1 MTVTQFMDL
10 KSTSPNGRFTLRSV
24 LPGESPAPAFAAE
37 QLESWSIPDLDLQC
51 ELTDNRTAKAVWM
64 RNLSDLSESPPKLV
78 EVSDEGWSIVLTH
91 DHFCSQLMLLDPAGD
106 MALTIGI
113 VPENEVI
120 QPEGAM
126 AIWQDS
132 HIDWTPAGPWWT
144 RNSIRYFLKTSEG
157 SYFVWRACWGR
168 RLVVSIP
175 ERRLLADAELPRL
188 APVFADYEAAWVRR
202 TLTNLTSDP
211 AELQHVLDSPQ
222 DAEGHDQRAELLD
235 LARAACWL
243 AVDFGC
249 VDCLPMIESLE
260 GIEALGEPSF
270 CGQLG
275 FGSNMH
281 AQSLRPVVQQVIRQL
296 GGHPRCLPAYQFS
309 DASRE
314 TLNLSANH
322 LARQGARDWLIASL
336 TARQVLEQLGAPDF
350 IDRQNAWEYDYE
362 LESGW
367 RTIRIEWDFVEDDR
381 FSTERMK
388 KMTGQQWKDLMAS
401 QDGTDYFISG
411 VSEGPSPW
419 LHDGQR
425 LWEFLRWL

>member
-24 LPGESPAPAFAAE
+24 PGEPPQPAAPE
-37 QLESWSIPDLDLQC
+37 VQLESWTIPDLDLQC
-51 ELTDNRTAKAVWM
+51 ELTDNRTAKAVWL

-91 DHFCSQLMLLDPAGD
+91 DHFCSQLMVLNPAGD
-106 MALTIGI
+106 MALSIGI
-113 VPENEVI
+113 VPENELI
-120 QPEGAM
+120 QPEGTM

-132 HIDWTPAGPWWT
+132 HVDWTPAGPWWT
-144 RNSIRYFLKTSEG
+144 RNSIRYFLKTAEG

-168 RLVVSIP
+168 RLVISIS
-175 ERRLLADAELPRL
+175 EQRLLEDAEAQTM
-188 APVFADYEAAWVRR
+188 APAFANYEAAWVRR
-202 TLTNLTSDP
+202 TLANLTSDMG
-211 AELQHVLDSPQ
+211 ELQHLLDSPR

-243 AVDFGC
+243 AADFRC
-249 VDCLPMIESLE
+249 VDCLPMIQALES
-260 GIEALGEPSF
+260 IEALGEQNF

-275 FGSNMH
+275 FGSSVH
-281 AQSLRPVVQQVIRQL
+281 AQSLRPVAQQVIRYL
-296 GGHPRCLPAYQFS
+296 GGRPRSLPAYRFT

-314 TLNLSANH
+314 ALNLTANH
-322 LARQGARDWLIASL
+322 EARLGARGWLIASL
-336 TARQVLEQLGAPDF
+336 SGRQVLEQLGAPDF

-362 LESGW
+362 SDTGW

-401 QDGTDYFISG
+401 QDGTDYFIAD
-411 VSEGPSPW
+411 VTEGPSPW
-419 LHDGQR
+419 LSDGQR
-425 LWEFLRWL
+425 LQEFLRWL